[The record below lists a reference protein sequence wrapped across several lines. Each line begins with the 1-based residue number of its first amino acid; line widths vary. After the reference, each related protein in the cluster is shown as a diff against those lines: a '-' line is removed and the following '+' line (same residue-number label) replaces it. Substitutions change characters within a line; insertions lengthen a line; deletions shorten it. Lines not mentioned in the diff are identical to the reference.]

1 VSDGE
6 ISAPAPEDALR
17 DILRNFWDS
26 MEAIWETVD
35 IVNDNA
41 NQLNDGEQAV
51 QRIMH
56 RYYPHLTG
64 EQHSSLAKNSHED
77 FLKYVRESKAVTL
90 KYIMDMKL
98 DIQEAGVIDQA
109 TQVGSD
115 FFAPKLYGIL
125 DEYEKL
131 TGDPQGWNRYFLA
144 YQKIGNRKGRE
155 NFIFTA
161 LLATT
166 VGAFEVLV
174 SQVIREFLELKP
186 DTAKSSDDRFSL
198 NDLDSFTSLE
208 EFRKEYRDIFADKIL
223 FGGFDSW
230 MKWFEKQQAITIE
243 KLTPLPVV
251 LEEIFQRR
259 HLLVHNGGIVNRK
272 YLEKLDNL
280 SFPPALGEQLGV
292 NYDYLIGAVECLSTT
307 GVMIVCLVIKGLF
320 PSSQVPSHFVQ
331 FATDEATLQKRY
343 LLANQLCSMFLPHVS
358 DEIIRKKLHYAILLA
373 KKELFGL
380 EVINDEVIT
389 LKNATSDELWKLLY
403 LVLLDDFD
411 EAAKL
416 GNELL

>member
-1 VSDGE
+1 
-6 ISAPAPEDALR
+6 
-17 DILRNFWDS
+17 
-26 MEAIWETVD
+26 
-35 IVNDNA
+35 
-41 NQLNDGEQAV
+41 
-51 QRIMH
+51 
-56 RYYPHLTG
+56 
-64 EQHSSLAKNSHED
+64 
-77 FLKYVRESKAVTL
+77 
-90 KYIMDMKL
+90 
-98 DIQEAGVIDQA
+98 
-109 TQVGSD
+109 
-115 FFAPKLYGIL
+115 
-125 DEYEKL
+125 
-131 TGDPQGWNRYFLA
+131 
-144 YQKIGNRKGRE
+144 
-155 NFIFTA
+155 
-161 LLATT
+161 
-166 VGAFEVLV
+166 
-174 SQVIREFLELKP
+174 
-186 DTAKSSDDRFSL
+186 
-198 NDLDSFTSLE
+198 
-208 EFRKEYRDIFADKIL
+208 
-223 FGGFDSW
+223 

-416 GNELL
+416 GNELLKINTISPDFVWTSPHLREIRHLIVDPSAPRERTFEEMLRSFDEETNED